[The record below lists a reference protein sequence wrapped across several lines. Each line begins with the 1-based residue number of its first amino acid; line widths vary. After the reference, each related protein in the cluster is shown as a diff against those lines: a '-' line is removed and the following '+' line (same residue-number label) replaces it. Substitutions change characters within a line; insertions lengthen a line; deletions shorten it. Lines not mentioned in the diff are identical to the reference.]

1 MKRRFAMCTAAAFT
15 CVGLMSMSTARAQT
29 AAPVASP
36 QPEVAEVQKVIEGF
50 MDALDTADIGKF
62 SGFFAPDA
70 TVFFPLAP
78 VSLRL
83 ENKEQI
89 VKVFTV
95 FFESIRKRN
104 VGPQYMNLTP
114 QDLLIQ
120 VWGHT
125 AVATFHFRG
134 PDLISRRTLVLDREA
149 GRWLIVHMHA
159 SGIEVPRE

>member
-1 MKRRFAMCTAAAFT
+1 MM
-15 CVGLMSMSTARAQT
+15 CVGLMNASAARAQA

-50 MDALDTADIGKF
+50 MDALDAADIGKF
-62 SGFFAPDA
+62 SAFFAPGA

-95 FFESIRKRN
+95 FFESVRKRN
-104 VGPQYMNLTP
+104 TGPQYMNLIP
-114 QDLLIQ
+114 QDLRIQ

-134 PDLISRRTLVLDREA
+134 PDLISRRTLVLDRE
-149 GRWLIVHMHA
+149 GGKWLIVHMHA
-159 SGIEVPRE
+159 SNIAVSNE